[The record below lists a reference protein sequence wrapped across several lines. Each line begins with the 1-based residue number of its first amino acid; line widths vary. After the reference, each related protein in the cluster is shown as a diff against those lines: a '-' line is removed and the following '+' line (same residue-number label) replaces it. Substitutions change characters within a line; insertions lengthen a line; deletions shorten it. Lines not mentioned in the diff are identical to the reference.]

1 VVEPGSETA
10 GKGKGAMERHAD
22 RHRVGWA
29 IVLTCAVLCLF
40 HRPALGDGASGNG
53 IEARFIKAGLVNVQ
67 SIDPQIQVDLVNADA
82 KKNYFRKNFYGGLK
96 TAYLRKEVAL
106 KLSRAQKILRSKHPG
121 YALLILDAAR
131 PRSVSRKMYQQVK
144 GTKYE
149 RFVANPDRGS
159 MHNYGIAVDITIVDA
174 SGDELDMGFS
184 PFRKST
190 LELYWLFAKK
200 KMGVKLSDR
209 QKKNRRLLADTM
221 AAAGFTPLGFEWWHF
236 NGLPKA
242 EVRKHLTIIE

>member
-1 VVEPGSETA
+1 MGRYA
-10 GKGKGAMERHAD
+10 
-22 RHRVGWA
+22 VGRQFRWGV
-29 IVLTCAVLCLF
+29 VLTCV
-40 HRPALGDGASGNG
+40 ALSLSLSSALAEGAIGNE
-53 IEARFIKAGLVNVQ
+53 IETRFIKAGLVNVQ
-67 SIDPQIQVDLVNADA
+67 RINPEIQVDLVNSDP

-106 KLSRAQKILRSKHPG
+106 KLSRAQKLLRSKHPG

-144 GTKYE
+144 GTKYQ
-149 RFVANPDRGS
+149 RFVADPDKGS

-174 SGDELDMGFS
+174 SGDELDMGYS

-200 KMGVKLSDR
+200 KLGVKLSDR

-221 AAAGFTPLGFEWWHF
+221 VKAGFYPLDFEWWHF

-242 EVRKHLTIIE
+242 EVRRRLTIIE

>member
-1 VVEPGSETA
+1 MTCVALSLSLSSALAEGAIGNEIET
-10 GKGKGAMERHAD
+10 
-22 RHRVGWA
+22 
-29 IVLTCAVLCLF
+29 
-40 HRPALGDGASGNG
+40 
-53 IEARFIKAGLVNVQ
+53 RFIKAGLVNVQ
-67 SIDPQIQVDLVNADA
+67 RINPEIQVDLVNSDP

-106 KLSRAQKILRSKHPG
+106 KLSRAQKLLRSKHPG

-144 GTKYE
+144 GTKYQ
-149 RFVANPDRGS
+149 RFVADPDKGS

-174 SGDELDMGFS
+174 SGDELDMGYS

-200 KMGVKLSDR
+200 KLGVKLSDR

-221 AAAGFTPLGFEWWHF
+221 VKAGFYPLDFEWWHF

-242 EVRKHLTIIE
+242 EVRRRLTIIE